1 MMVVPSTLSIPATF
15 QPELGK
21 WWKNSEI
28 VSNLRLS
35 ETQVYRI
42 EQTFLHHRPALAGLY
57 EELQKRE
64 FELKMLMKAD
74 PIDESTPAGESRK
87 CGAITAS

>member
-42 EQTFLHHRPALAGLY
+42 E
-57 EELQKRE
+57 
-64 FELKMLMKAD
+64 
-74 PIDESTPAGESRK
+74 
-87 CGAITAS
+87 